1 MAKSKKK
8 STKSKKKGT
17 AKSSKGGAR
26 ALPKSL
32 RKGLPRPIAEVLA
45 AGLGALDRAQAS
57 GSDEFLRLV
66 DRGRTVEQRGSDA
79 VRSAVARVGAVV
91 DDTVGAA
98 QARRE
103 AVQSRVEAAVEAA
116 VGALGLPTGGDV
128 AALRAELVRL
138 EARAAGAEAGAEAG
152 AAVPRF
158 RVAPHADGW
167 ALERAGAP
175 QALAVHATKKAA
187 LVAARAHA
195 RAHAPSALEVL
206 RADGSLA
213 DTTRY
218 DA

>member
-1 MAKSKKK
+1 M
-8 STKSKKKGT
+8 
-17 AKSSKGGAR
+17 
-26 ALPKSL
+26 
-32 RKGLPRPIAEVLA
+32 LA

-138 EARAAGAEAGAEAG
+138 EARAAGPEEAGAEAG
-152 AAVPRF
+152 AAAPRF

>member
-8 STKSKKKGT
+8 VT
-17 AKSSKGGAR
+17 AKSSNGGAR
-26 ALPKSL
+26 KLPKSL

-57 GSDEFLRLV
+57 GSDEFQRLV
-66 DRGRTVEQRGSDA
+66 DKGRTVEQRGSDA
-79 VRSAVARVGAVV
+79 VRSAAARVGAVV

-128 AALRAELVRL
+128 AALRAELARL
-138 EARAAGAEAGAEAG
+138 EARAAGAGEGGAEAN
-152 AAVPRF
+152 AAAPRF

-167 ALERAGAP
+167 ALERAGA
-175 QALAVHATKKAA
+175 QRALAVHATKKSA